1 MSKANAI
8 FFFNWINTIIQCTK
22 NDKMKIIC
30 QKFVNK
36 IESNLNSLLFLYG
49 GNQINMELKFKEQAN
64 IIDIN
69 NKEMKWR
76 F

>member
-8 FFFNWINTIIQCTK
+8 FIFNRISTIIQCTK

-49 GNQINMELKFKEQAN
+49 RNQLNFEKIFKSKQ
-64 IIDIN
+64 
-69 NKEMKWR
+69 
-76 F
+76 FY

>member
-8 FFFNWINTIIQCTK
+8 FIFNGINTIIQCTK

-49 GNQINMELKFKEQAN
+49 GNQLDFEKNFQEQASS
-64 IIDIN
+64 IDN
-69 NKEMKWR
+69 ERNEMK